1 MSKILNMK
9 NSLITLISVLSFSF
23 AFGQNGTKTTQ
34 SRIVSTIDSTYNNEL
49 VLIQE
54 FTVNVPLDSVWNAYT
69 TKKGWESAFVAIAEI
84 DFKVGGSIKTS
95 YSKNAK
101 IGDST
106 TIVNHIVN
114 YVPKKILTLQPEI
127 SANFPEFMKK
137 ESQGFYNVIYF
148 KEISKNETR
157 VESYGIGYKNNSKYL
172 SLLNFFIKGNED
184 SYLDLINY
192 LENGVKVKY

>member
-1 MSKILNMK
+1 MK
-9 NSLITLISVLSFSF
+9 NSIIILISILSFSF
-23 AFGQNGTKTTQ
+23 AFGQSGTKTTQ
-34 SRIVSTIDSTYNNEL
+34 SRVVSKIDSTYNNEI

-54 FTVNVPLDSVWNAYT
+54 FTVKVPLDSVWNAYT

-84 DFKVGGSIKTS
+84 DFRVGGSIRTS
-95 YSKNAK
+95 YSKNAI

-106 TIVNHIVN
+106 TIVNQIVN

-127 SANFPEFMKK
+127 SENFPEFMKK
-137 ESQGFYNVIYF
+137 ESQGFYNVVYF
-148 KEISKNETR
+148 TEISKNETR

-172 SLLNFFIKGNED
+172 SLLKFFIKGNED
-184 SYLDLINY
+184 SYLNLINY

>member
-1 MSKILNMK
+1 MK
-9 NSLITLISVLSFSF
+9 NSIITLISVLSFTF
-23 AFGQNGTKTTQ
+23 TFGQNETKTTQ
-34 SRIVSTIDSTYNNEL
+34 LRIVSTIDSTYNNEI
-49 VLIQE
+49 VLIQK

-69 TKKGWESAFVAIAEI
+69 TKKGWESAFVSIAEI
-84 DFKVGGSIKTS
+84 DFKVGGTIKTS

-172 SLLNFFIKGNED
+172 SLLKFFIKGNED
-184 SYLDLINY
+184 SYLNLINY